1 MRINLKQQQLLD
13 ELLSKVK
20 ERYPEIEVSYLE
32 ESPEDPDDIWINV
45 IAEMDE
51 DRQMEM
57 SLYAAELE
65 TDILTDYGY
74 AFTIMSHNPND
85 VYA

>member
-1 MRINLKQQQLLD
+1 MRINLKQQQLID

-20 ERYPEIEVSYLE
+20 DRFPEIVVSYFE

-45 IAEMDE
+45 IADMDE

-57 SLYAAELE
+57 SSYAAELE
-65 TDILTDYGY
+65 TDILVDFGY
-74 AFTIMSHNPND
+74 AFTIMSHNPNA